1 MMDLRREIRERLVS
15 RGREA
20 VEGELFKGIRVA
32 ESARRGVL
40 ASLLAG
46 HHLLLV
52 GPPGVGKTTVA
63 ARIPSL
69 LGDRWVVSGCPVRCS
84 PQRPECPWCRQRLDR
99 GEALGAER
107 IQGSQRMQRVCG
119 SSDLKSSDL
128 LGDFDPQMAL
138 AHGILDPRAFV
149 PGKLLRANGGVL
161 LVDFIDRIS
170 ERVLNTVLMG
180 AAGDGLSLGSREERF
195 PLDILIVATA
205 ASDGL
210 SSMPADLSDHF
221 DLVDLEV
228 PQDRSFVSGLLGL
241 HAGRPAWKDL
251 GLEVVERLRC
261 HEDLSRSLSPRGVI
275 RYGELLDSFGAVAK
289 DASADVALP
298 VVSRAGLPHRL
309 RLAPHAASSRSARDI
324 VEEVCSSVLG
334 RAPAEERWIP
344 MSRERILG
352 IVEEI
357 ARVDH
362 FRKPLKFGLFDLLL
376 KRIRR
381 FPDSHLADLHREMV
395 EFLARRRG
403 DRQMADNLTFDLL
416 SEVDRAREKQE
427 RISAEIRAKLEAEA
441 LVETVRMLED
451 KQILCKRERGYG
463 LSRKGIAVLLERLAP
478 RVWEGARPSGH
489 GLHRAGRKY
498 RVGEGRVVGSRAWRY
513 GDAYR
518 DFSLKA
524 TLRHAIRHRHQQIRR
539 EDLQAV
545 VRDVRMRMDVVLCLD
560 LSGTMEQLEKLWYA
574 KESAIALALASSGT
588 GDRMGLVTFSNLARV
603 VSDLTGNTYQLT
615 ERILDLD
622 LHENAFTN
630 VGYGLLTARGLFA
643 RHSREHGKQ
652 HIILVSDGDAT
663 APHPSPS
670 RFAIQEAARA
680 ARKGISISC
689 VCINEE
695 NADPDLLAKI
705 ARIGRGRLV
714 LVEDTKGMREA
725 LLAEREAAR
734 G

>member
-1 MMDLRREIRERLVS
+1 MDLRGEIRERIVS
-15 RGREA
+15 RGRETI
-20 VEGELFKGIRVA
+20 ERDLFDGIHVP
-32 ESARRGVL
+32 ESVRRDVL
-40 ASLLAG
+40 ASLLCG
-46 HHLLLV
+46 HHLLLL
-52 GPPGVGKTTVA
+52 GSPGVGKTTVGT
-63 ARIPSL
+63 RIQRL
-69 LGDRWVVSGCPVRCS
+69 LGERWVVSGCPVRCS
-84 PQRPECPWCRQRLDR
+84 PERPVCPWCRKRIEG
-99 GEALGAER
+99 GEVLGAER
-107 IQGSQRMQRVCG
+107 LSASQRMQRVCG

-149 PGKLLRANGGVL
+149 PGKLLRANGGIL

-170 ERVLNTVLMG
+170 ERVLNTILLG
-180 AAGDGLSLGSREERF
+180 AAGDGISIGNREERF
-195 PLDILIVATA
+195 PLEILIVATG
-205 ASDGL
+205 ASEGL
-210 SSMPADLSDHF
+210 SKMPADLSDHF
-221 DLVDLEV
+221 DCVQLEA
-228 PQDRSFVSGLLGL
+228 PEDRSFWSGLLCPSPGQ
-241 HAGRPAWKDL
+241 PAWKDA
-251 GLEVVERLRC
+251 GLEVVDRIRC
-261 HEDLSRSLSPRGVI
+261 HEDLSRGVSPRGVS
-275 RYGELLDSFGAVAK
+275 RYGELLTSFASVIKNDSPEAVLPA
-289 DASADVALP
+289 ASSV
-298 VVSRAGLPHRL
+298 GLPHRV
-309 RLAPHAASSRSARDI
+309 RVAPHVAASRSAREI
-324 VEEVCSSVLG
+324 VEEICSSVLG
-334 RAPAEERWIP
+334 RQSRQERWIP
-344 MSRERILG
+344 MSREKLLG

-381 FPDSHLADLHREMV
+381 FPDSHLADLHREML
-395 EFLARRRG
+395 EYLLRRSA
-403 DRQMADNLTFDLL
+403 DRQMSDNLTFELL
-416 SEVDRAREKQE
+416 AEVDRAREKQE

-463 LSRKGIAVLLERLAP
+463 LSQKGISVLLERLSP
-478 RVWEGARPSGH
+478 RVWEGARPSGF
-489 GLHRAGRKY
+489 GRHRAGRKY
-498 RVGEGRVVGSRAWRY
+498 RVGEGRVVGTRAWRY

-524 TLRHAIRHRHQQIRR
+524 TLRHAIRHRHRQIRR

-545 VRDVRMRMDVVLCLD
+545 VRDIRMRMDVVLCLD
-560 LSGTMEQLEKLWYA
+560 LSGTMEQLDKLWYA

-603 VSDLTGNTYQLT
+603 VSDLTGNTYHLT

-630 VGYGLLTARGLFA
+630 LGYGLLTARSLFA

-695 NADPDLLAKI
+695 NADPDLLARI

-714 LVEDTKGMREA
+714 VVEDTKGMREA
-725 LLAEREAAR
+725 LLTEREAAR

>member
-1 MMDLRREIRERLVS
+1 MDLREEIRERIVS
-15 RGREA
+15 RGRSA
-20 VEGELFKGIRVA
+20 VERELFRGIRVA
-32 ESARRGVL
+32 EPVRRDVL
-40 ASLLAG
+40 SSLLSG
-46 HHLLLV
+46 HHLLLA
-52 GPPGVGKTTVA
+52 GPPGVGKTTLA
-63 ARIPSL
+63 MRIPSL
-69 LGDRWVVSGCPVRCS
+69 LGERWAVSGCPVRC
-84 PQRPECPWCRQRLDR
+84 PPDRPVCPWCRMRLDR
-99 GEALGAER
+99 GQVLAAER
-107 IQGSQRMQRVCG
+107 IPAEQRMQRVCG

-149 PGKLLRANGGVL
+149 PGKLLRANGGIL
-161 LVDFIDRIS
+161 LVDFMDRIS
-170 ERVLNTVLMG
+170 ERVLNTVLLG
-180 AAGDGLSLGSREERF
+180 AAGDGVAIGNREERF
-195 PLDILIVATA
+195 PLEIMIVATA
-205 ASDGL
+205 APEGL
-210 SSMPADLSDHF
+210 SRMPADLSDHF
-221 DLVDLEV
+221 DCVELE
-228 PQDRSFVSGLLGL
+228 PPEDRSFLRGLVWPGPD
-241 HAGRPAWKDL
+241 RPAWKEA
-251 GLEVVERLRC
+251 GVEVLDRVRR
-261 HEDLSRSLSPRGVI
+261 HEDVSRGVSPRGVI
-275 RYGELLDSFGAVAK
+275 RYGELLASFVSVVR
-289 DASADVALP
+289 DASPEAVLPAASGVA
-298 VVSRAGLPHRL
+298 LPHRL
-309 RLAPHAASSRSARDI
+309 LVAPHAASSRSAREI
-324 VEEVCSSVLG
+324 VDEICSSVLG
-334 RAPAEERWIP
+334 RKPSEERWIP
-344 MSRERILG
+344 MSRERLVG
-352 IVEEI
+352 LVEEI

-381 FPDSHLADLHREMV
+381 FPDSRLADLHREMV
-395 EFLARRRG
+395 EYLLRRSG
-403 DRQMADNLTFDLL
+403 DRQMEDNLTFDLL
-416 SEVDRAREKQE
+416 AEVERAREKQE

-451 KQILCKRERGYG
+451 KQILSKRERGYG
-463 LSRKGIAVLLERLAP
+463 LSRKGIAVLLERLSP
-478 RVWEGARPSGH
+478 RVWQDARPCGF
-489 GLHRAGRKY
+489 GRHRAGRKY
-498 RVGEGRVVGSRAWRY
+498 RVGEGRVVGLRAWRY

-518 DFSLKA
+518 DFSLKG
-524 TLRHAIRHRHQQIRR
+524 TLRHAIRHRHRQIQR

-603 VSDLTGNTYQLT
+603 VSDLTGNIYHLT
-615 ERILDLD
+615 EKILDLD

-630 VGYGLLTARGLFA
+630 VGYGLLVARSLFA
-643 RHSREHGKQ
+643 RHSKEHGKQ

-695 NADPDLLAKI
+695 NADPDLLARI

-714 LVEDTKGMREA
+714 VVEDTQGMREA
-725 LLAEREAAR
+725 LLMEREAAR